1 MSHGLSQGHWGRL
14 GGKARE
20 IEAASSHTR
29 VLSERTSQTGHS
41 VRTPASGMCPSQG
54 WECGPQ
60 EPA

>member
-1 MSHGLSQGHWGRL
+1 MGLARDIGVGWEERL
-14 GGKARE
+14 E

-54 WECGPQ
+54 WECRPQ

>member
-1 MSHGLSQGHWGRL
+1 MGLARDIGVGWEERL
-14 GGKARE
+14 E

-54 WECGPQ
+54 
-60 EPA
+60 